1 MRSSYCAVAFL
12 TAFCL
17 GMPLSSQTPV
27 GFSQAA
33 AGSSISSS
41 GSSSVLALPG
51 CEASPEVRQII
62 SEKLDSKLLEKMKFE
77 DELVYRRKVL
87 EDLMARYP
95 REYKPYESYADYMNQ
110 FAPEE
115 YEITRARWVQGA
127 KEHPDDPLAL
137 FIAGNA
143 LIGKDTPEAIRLL
156 EAARGKAPGFAW
168 PSLSLAAL
176 YASGKRADPNK
187 TKENLEAFFSV
198 CPSST
203 DGYAHWLLNKDQP
216 LQPKVA
222 AALRTR
228 LATETDAKRLQS
240 YETLWGLEFRTH
252 PPKEHDAVRAQV
264 ALDLKRLEALNP
276 HGDASWEAF
285 LVTGYKQSGAGK
297 ETITAMEDRLLHDF
311 PRSDQAWRIVNDR
324 WEKAH
329 EKPEDQTDTAAWTK
343 YHGEY
348 GEAVKGWIRDYP
360 DSDYLQHY
368 AWFYTIQDEDDLS
381 EKDGIAAVDAFVT
394 YIRDYQG
401 PYWYGNYYPDASAFL
416 VQHKW
421 QPARALD
428 LMLQAKTAVEKARTA
443 ESGNDNQSDEQL
455 KNDKEGRIQEDQY
468 LNGILL
474 RAAMEAGQTDEALKL
489 KAAIEAPVPTEKKLL
504 SGYWLNRARLEAIQ
518 KHTQDA
524 LAYYQ
529 LALATREAEPK
540 AFEGKVTDH
549 LKDEAHA
556 LWKEQGGTETAWA
569 VWSKPAGSTEQAGE
583 GRWEKPTKAIPEFEL
598 SDMSGK
604 TWKLKELGGKTLII
618 NLWAT
623 WCGPCQAELPQ
634 LEKFYQKTK
643 DRKDIQILTFDLD
656 EDLGVVAPFLKEKGY
671 TFPVLPAYSTVVSLL
686 DGFAI
691 PQTWLV
697 DPHGVWQWKQIG
709 FSGGTEAD
717 FEKEMLQ
724 RTDAA
729 SGGQ

>member
-1 MRSSYCAVAFL
+1 
-12 TAFCL
+12 
-17 GMPLSSQTPV
+17 
-27 GFSQAA
+27 
-33 AGSSISSS
+33 
-41 GSSSVLALPG
+41 
-51 CEASPEVRQII
+51 
-62 SEKLDSKLLEKMKFE
+62 
-77 DELVYRRKVL
+77 
-87 EDLMARYP
+87 
-95 REYKPYESYADYMNQ
+95 
-110 FAPEE
+110 
-115 YEITRARWVQGA
+115 
-127 KEHPDDPLAL
+127 
-137 FIAGNA
+137 
-143 LIGKDTPEAIRLL
+143 
-156 EAARGKAPGFAW
+156 
-168 PSLSLAAL
+168 
-176 YASGKRADPNK
+176 
-187 TKENLEAFFSV
+187 
-198 CPSST
+198 
-203 DGYAHWLLNKDQP
+203 
-216 LQPKVA
+216 
-222 AALRTR
+222 
-228 LATETDAKRLQS
+228 
-240 YETLWGLEFRTH
+240 
-252 PPKEHDAVRAQV
+252 
-264 ALDLKRLEALNP
+264 
-276 HGDASWEAF
+276 
-285 LVTGYKQSGAGK
+285 
-297 ETITAMEDRLLHDF
+297 
-311 PRSDQAWRIVNDR
+311 
-324 WEKAH
+324 
-329 EKPEDQTDTAAWTK
+329 
-343 YHGEY
+343 
-348 GEAVKGWIRDYP
+348 
-360 DSDYLQHY
+360 
-368 AWFYTIQDEDDLS
+368 
-381 EKDGIAAVDAFVT
+381 
-394 YIRDYQG
+394 
-401 PYWYGNYYPDASAFL
+401 
-416 VQHKW
+416 
-421 QPARALD
+421 
-428 LMLQAKTAVEKARTA
+428 
-443 ESGNDNQSDEQL
+443 
-455 KNDKEGRIQEDQY
+455 
-468 LNGILL
+468 
-474 RAAMEAGQTDEALKL
+474 MEAGQTDEALKL

-549 LKDEAHA
+549 LKDEAHK